1 MVDLKSRAGF
11 PEIGVKIVLGF
22 DEIVVGDAK
31 IVIGLQHSDLL
42 GKKRECAVVVS
53 LFAKSCSA
61 SKILW
66 SLLGNSGRCCGSCDS
81 IEKTAGGF
89 IVCLAL

>member
-1 MVDLKSRAGF
+1 MADLENRAGF
-11 PEIGVKIVLGF
+11 SEIGVKAVLGF

-31 IVIGLQHSDLL
+31 IVIGLRHSDLL

-61 SKILW
+61 SKMLW
-66 SLLGNSGRCCGSCDS
+66 SILGNSGRCCGSCDS